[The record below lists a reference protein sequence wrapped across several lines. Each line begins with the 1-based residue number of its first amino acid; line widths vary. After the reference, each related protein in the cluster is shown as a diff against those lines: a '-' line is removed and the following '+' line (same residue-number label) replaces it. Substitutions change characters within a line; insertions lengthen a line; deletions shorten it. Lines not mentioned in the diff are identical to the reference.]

1 MSRLMTIQQA
11 AEMLGVST
19 DFVRRK
25 LPELGAVDLNRGA
38 SDRRMIRIPETAI
51 NAYLRG
57 CEIMKPLPMRRVH
70 IERRKA

>member
-1 MSRLMTIQQA
+1 MKYLTIQQA

-57 CEIMKPLPMRRVH
+57 CEIMKPLPMRRF
-70 IERRKA
+70 ERRKRA